1 MTRQVLIYGALVIG
15 LTAVG
20 IIVSVIL
27 FGRDTTAVLVSP
39 GIDNTAREPE
49 PSPLTEQ
56 EPAQAPNADAGFS
69 HENKIRVLG
78 ILGTARRF
86 QREEEAWSALVPG
99 DNLRSEE
106 TVRTGDNSKL
116 TLGVGERSKLELRE
130 RAELTIGETSTED
143 RRFKLLRGRISVEYR
158 EKDRRIRIE
167 NEDGSAVAETEEG
180 IFSVL
185 NTGTTVAVA
194 TKTGSVDLFAGGKRV
209 AIGAG
214 EQSSTTSGSAPLRP
228 TRIPVSILLR
238 MMDPGCRIQKESF
251 IVLRGNTS
259 PGAIVTANG
268 NLASMRRDGYF
279 TVRVPLRI
287 GKNRILLITEDASGN
302 RKERTFPCITVD
314 PGAPI
319 KNIDIKWGPKG
330 RQEES

>member
-1 MTRQVLIYGALVIG
+1 MTRRVLIYGALVIA

-27 FGRDTTAVLVSP
+27 FGSDTAAVLGSS
-39 GIDNTAREPE
+39 GIENTTRKPE
-49 PSPLTEQ
+49 PSPLAVQ
-56 EPAQAPNADAGFS
+56 EPAQTPSADAGIS

-86 QREEEAWSALVPG
+86 QREEDAWSALVPG

-116 TLGVGERSKLELRE
+116 TLGVGKRSKLELAE
-130 RAELTIGETSTED
+130 RAELTIGETTTED

-167 NEDGSAVAETEEG
+167 NDDGSAVAETEEG

-209 AIGAG
+209 VIGAG
-214 EQSSTTSGSAPLRP
+214 EQSSTTDGAAPLRP
-228 TRIPVSILLR
+228 TPIPINILLH
-238 MMDPGCRIQKESF
+238 
-251 IVLRGNTS
+251 
-259 PGAIVTANG
+259 
-268 NLASMRRDGYF
+268 DGSRLQNPKRELHRF
-279 TVRVPLRI
+279 A
-287 GKNRILLITEDASGN
+287 GKHISGSHCN
-302 RKERTFPCITVD
+302 RKRQSRIHAERRVFH
-314 PGAPI
+314 G
-319 KNIDIKWGPKG
+319 
-330 RQEES
+330 SSSS